1 MGWGVSVGKRNLD
14 FVVFREVFVHT
25 QKDVQ
30 YIQPLT
36 PQLKRVHKHKQCGW
50 EVRGHRRCPPCGEG
64 LPDVWMGSAEGTC
77 WEGGLACGPGSLLLD
92 LF

>member
-30 YIQPLT
+30 KIQPLT
-36 PQLKRVHKHKQCGW
+36 PHLKRVHKHS
-50 EVRGHRRCPPCGEG
+50 V
-64 LPDVWMGSAEGTC
+64 
-77 WEGGLACGPGSLLLD
+77 GGR
-92 LF
+92 